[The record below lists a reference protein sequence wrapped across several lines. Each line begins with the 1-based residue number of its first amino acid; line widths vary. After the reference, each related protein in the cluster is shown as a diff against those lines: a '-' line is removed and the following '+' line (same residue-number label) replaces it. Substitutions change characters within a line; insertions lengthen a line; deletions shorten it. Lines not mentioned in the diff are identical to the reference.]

1 MAERRMFAKVIVDTD
16 AFLDMPL
23 STQALYFHLGI
34 RADDEGFVS
43 NPKRIQRL
51 IGAADDDL
59 RLLISKRFVLAF
71 RSGVIVIKHWRIS
84 NTLRKERI
92 KPTLYQ
98 EEKSTLY
105 LKSDGAYTD
114 HPVDVVPELPPEGDK
129 CLPEC
134 RQDVNQMSSE
144 CLHNDDKMSQQDKLS
159 KDKLSKDKLDEGNKE
174 KDRVVGE
181 GKETP
186 QSAATVS
193 PFPYGE
199 YRKIFCDN
207 CPSLPKPQETAN
219 WTEARKKALR
229 SKKVSQEEFRDVCK
243 KIERSDFLTGRSGT
257 WAGCSLDWILKPA
270 NWQKI
275 LEGNYDN
282 RRDQSRTN
290 SAMDDLRQLHEM
302 FGDDP

>member
-1 MAERRMFAKVIVDTD
+1 VAERRMFAKVIVDTD

-23 STQALYFHLGI
+23 SAQALYFHLGI

-43 NPKRIQRL
+43 SPKRIQRL

-59 RLLISKRFVLAF
+59 KLLIAKRFVLAF
-71 RSGVIVIKHWRIS
+71 QSGVIVIKHWRIS
-84 NTLRKERI
+84 NALRKERI

-105 LKSDGAYTD
+105 LKPDGAYTD
-114 HPVDVVPELPPEGDK
+114 HPVDVVPELPEDGDK
-129 CLPEC
+129 GFPEC
-134 RQDVNQMSSE
+134 RQDDAQVSPE
-144 CLHNDDKMSQQDKLS
+144 CHPGDAKMSQQYRLGKYKVGKSRLG
-159 KDKLSKDKLDEGNKE
+159 KDSKE

-186 QSAATVS
+186 QDAATVN
-193 PFPYGE
+193 PFPYDE
-199 YRKIFCDN
+199 YREIFCEN
-207 CPSLPKPQETAN
+207 CPSLPKPQKTVN

-282 RRDQSRTN
+282 DRDKSRKS

-302 FGDDP
+302 FGDDT